1 MTWFHRPTRCHD
13 NTAPSLRTA
22 TANSCQKQS
31 LDMPKEAVP
40 KRVQN
45 SGGVGEGEGPR
56 HGEDVGGRPNRKCDG
71 GTRQQ
76 RRKSMER
83 GKREASPG
91 RGELQS
97 PDSMTT

>member
-1 MTWFHRPTRCHD
+1 MTWFHSPTSCHD
-13 NTAPSLRTA
+13 NTALSLRTV

-31 LDMPKEAVP
+31 LGKPKKAVP
-40 KRVQN
+40 KRVQS

-71 GTRQQ
+71 GTWQQ

-83 GKREASPG
+83 GEHEASPG
-91 RGELQS
+91 RGKLQS
-97 PDSMTT
+97 PDFITA